1 MKKLERSTRILFA
14 IIAIL
19 ILLFIGFVLYV
30 WIMPEPEPTY
40 LGHSDGDL
48 ALGEVWNEEG
58 AFQICV
64 TDVIIGDVDETGM
77 RQCEAV
83 IEVTNENVVAHKR
96 SNTMLL
102 YKFAKDSENAYRI
115 SHGSYNLEERLAKI
129 ETEYA
134 PYNERLS
141 NVMEIWF
148 SVSDNIEVNGVIYDS
163 IEKSNELSEFVVEKG
178 QTATFRY
185 GFRARE
191 HMDVLQMRITVLA
204 SKNHGQQYHGSY
216 KVDYDMGE

>member
-1 MKKLERSTRILFA
+1 MKNFNRSTRIVFA
-14 IIAIL
+14 IIAIP
-19 ILLFIGFVLYV
+19 ILLSIGFMLYV

-64 TDVIIGDVDETGM
+64 RDVIIGDVDETGM

-115 SHGSYNLEERLAKI
+115 SHGSEKLEERLDKI
-129 ETEYA
+129 DTEYEA
-134 PYNERLS
+134 YYGSLK

-148 SVSDNIEVNGVIYDS
+148 SVSDDIEINGVIYDS
-163 IEKSNELSEFVVEKG
+163 IKKSNELSEFVVEKG
-178 QTATFRY
+178 KTATFRY

-191 HMDVLQMRITVLA
+191 HIDVLQMHITVLA